1 MKIGSPVTRIHV
13 QGMLVM
19 RFLKNLRETNPSPNA
34 AVAHMMITTS
44 DPSGKAKAP
53 VEKRVSIS
61 VKGCQNGNRS
71 NKIQG
76 SFMSI

>member
-53 VEKRVSIS
+53 VEKRVSIW
-61 VKGCQNGNRS
+61 VKGCQNGNWS